1 MSEGINIED
10 IMDDPICQQ
19 WITYSTAEDSNHP
32 AEWFKE
38 KQTFW
43 EENQTHLESN
53 GFNYATNI
61 GSALDQV
68 EIMKEEELEGCLL
81 VVKIGNQD
89 RPASPDDINLAY
101 KMLNEVLDG
110 VKGVRVVVTHHAFDI
125 SKVALP
131 QLRALQSAVLA
142 STDPR
147 EDINPIIDLD
157 L

>member
-1 MSEGINIED
+1 MSENINIEK
-10 IMDDPICQQ
+10 IMDDPICKK
-19 WITYSTAEDSNHP
+19 WIAYSTTEDDKNP
-32 AEWFKE
+32 AEWFQE
-38 KQTFW
+38 KQSYW
-43 EENQTHLESN
+43 EENEAHLKKN
-53 GFNYATNI
+53 GFQYSTNI

-68 EIMKEEELEGCLL
+68 EIMKEEDLEGCLL

-125 SKVALP
+125 TKISLP
-131 QLRALQSAVLA
+131 QLRALQSSILS
-142 STDPR
+142 STEIG
-147 EDINPIIDLD
+147 EDINPIINLD